1 MISGTGVGL
10 HTGVECSVVLR
21 PSQADTGWLIRRVD
35 VDGSK
40 LERVSVRS
48 LCEGN
53 YATQLA
59 VSGARVTTV
68 EHLFSALFSHRI
80 DNVVIEIK
88 GPEVPV
94 FDGSAQYWD
103 NRLCDTGAEPQPET
117 PIYLVVQEPVRVSEG
132 ERWVEIVPQGDPNS
146 RALTVEVTTLFEH
159 PMIGRSDTKFDL
171 TTDYFSRELAWA
183 RTFCFERDVKALQSA
198 GLAKGGDLSNAIVF
212 GEGSVINSGGLK
224 SKDEVLRHKCLDL
237 LGDLSLVGMRVAGRV
252 RAYMPGHSL
261 TGELVR
267 TLLSQPES
275 WSIRR

>member
-1 MISGTGVGL
+1 MGL

-21 PSQADTGWLIRRVD
+21 PSQADTGWLIRRSD

-40 LERVSVRS
+40 LERLSVGS

-59 VSGARVTTV
+59 MSGARVITV

-80 DNVVIEIK
+80 DNVVIEIE

-103 NRLCDTGAEPQPET
+103 DRLRDTGAEPQPES
-117 PIYLVVQEPVRVSEG
+117 PVYLVVQEPVRVSEG

-146 RALTVEVTTLFEH
+146 RALTVEVTTLFDH

-183 RTFCFERDVKALQSA
+183 RTFCFERDVKALKSA

-224 SKDEVLRHKCLDL
+224 GKDEVLRHKCLDL
-237 LGDLSLVGMRVAGRV
+237 LGDLSLIGMRVVGRV
-252 RAYMPGHSL
+252 KAHMPGHSL
-261 TGELVR
+261 TGDLVR